1 LPPAPVRFFIA
12 PIHPSLF
19 PLTPGENRL
28 HHKFQ
33 LKQFPVKP
41 FGKDKGK
48 SRRQLRVEEQVKRIL
63 GDMLGAGASDP
74 RIGFVSIL
82 RVESAGDLKSARVYV
97 SVLGEEE
104 EVRRTLNGLESAR
117 SYFQRELGARMS
129 SRYTPVITFE
139 LDPAIEIDARIDR
152 LLEKAREG
160 DETDEGTPASDRPPA

>member
-1 LPPAPVRFFIA
+1 M
-12 PIHPSLF
+12 
-19 PLTPGENRL
+19 
-28 HHKFQ
+28 
-33 LKQFPVKP
+33 KP

-48 SRRQLRVEEQVKRIL
+48 SRRQHRVEEQVKRIL
-63 GDMLGAGASDP
+63 GDMLGAGANDP

-82 RVESAGDLKSARVYV
+82 RVEAAGDLKSARVYV

-104 EVRRTLNGLESAR
+104 EVRRTLKGLESAR

-129 SRYTPVITFE
+129 SRYTPVIAFE

-160 DETDEGTPASDRPPA
+160 DQADEGSPASDRPLA